1 MSTRV
6 LVIGLDAAEAT
17 LIERWALA
25 GDLPTFARLSCSGRV
40 VRLDDNP
47 LESLPEA
54 IWHELHTGIPAHKLG
69 RYYVPRQIH
78 TGESQA
84 RPVTAEEIDSSQFYW
99 TIASAA
105 GRRAAVIDPVH
116 AVRAPSFNGIQL
128 FEFGLHD
135 RHFTVASDPPELLHE
150 LRARYGDYPVGSCDD
165 HGATTDGYR
174 ALRANLERGVALKER
189 ILCDLLRQGTWDLFC
204 ATFGESH
211 CVGHQFWHFQD
222 PNHPRHDPH
231 APGDLRVAMNR
242 VYRRLDSAVGKLID
256 QAGPDALV
264 LVVASHGM
272 GLYVGGYQLLPELL
286 LRMGVSTARVA
297 ASSAPRRAVRFAYH
311 WLRGRVGLFGH
322 RRPFTGQLLGGRV
335 RDFFGTPVDG
345 LQSSNAKAVATL
357 NNRVGAIRL
366 NLKGREPNGCIEPG
380 AEADAVLAT
389 IRQELER
396 LEHRP
401 SGERMV
407 ARVVTAE
414 ALFGPDRHPDV
425 PDLMVVFRTDLGQ
438 LEACWSPRFGLIKRP
453 LFTPEKP
460 RTGDHTTQSRLWMS
474 GSGVSVG
481 EGRASSRDLA
491 PTVLQ
496 ALRVPVPPAMTGHS
510 LLEYRA

>member
-25 GDLPTFARLSCSGRV
+25 GDLPTFDRLSRCGRV
-40 VRLDDNP
+40 MRLDDNP
-47 LESLPEA
+47 LEALPEA
-54 IWHELHTGIPAHKLG
+54 IWHELHTGIHAHELG
-69 RYYVPRQIH
+69 RYYVPQQIH
-78 TGESQA
+78 TGESRA
-84 RPVTAEEIDSSQFYW
+84 RPIVAGEIDSSQFYW
-99 TIASAA
+99 SIASAA

-116 AVRAPSFNGIQL
+116 AVRVPNFNGVQL

-135 RHFTVASDPPELLHE
+135 RHFAVASDPPELLRE
-150 LRARYGDYPVGSCDD
+150 LRSRYGDYPVGSCDD
-165 HGATTDGYR
+165 HGATKEGYR
-174 ALRANLERGVALKER
+174 ALCANLERGVALKEQ
-189 ILCDLLRQGTWDLFC
+189 IVCDLLRQGSWDLLC
-204 ATFGESH
+204 ATFAESH

-222 PNHPRHDPH
+222 PCHPRHDPD
-231 APGDLRVAMNR
+231 APEDLRLAMNR
-242 VYRRLDSAVGKLID
+242 VYRCLDAAVGRLIE

-286 LRMGVSTARVA
+286 LRMGLSTTRAA
-297 ASSAPRRAVRFAYH
+297 ASRAARRAVRFTYH

-322 RRPFTGQLLGGRV
+322 RRPFTGALVGGPV

-345 LQSSNAKAVATL
+345 LQSSTAKAVTVL

-366 NLKGREPNGCIEPG
+366 NLRGREPRGCVEPG
-380 AEADAVLAT
+380 AEADAVLAA
-389 IRQELER
+389 IREELER

-407 ARVVTAE
+407 KRVVTAQE
-414 ALFGPDRHPDV
+414 IFGRDRHPDV

-453 LFTPEKP
+453 LFTPKKP
-460 RTGDHTTQSRLWMS
+460 RTGDHTTESRLWLS
-474 GSGVSVG
+474 GPGASVG

-491 PTVLQ
+491 PTVLA
-496 ALRVPVPPAMTGHS
+496 ALRVPVPPAMAGQS
-510 LLEYRA
+510 LLG